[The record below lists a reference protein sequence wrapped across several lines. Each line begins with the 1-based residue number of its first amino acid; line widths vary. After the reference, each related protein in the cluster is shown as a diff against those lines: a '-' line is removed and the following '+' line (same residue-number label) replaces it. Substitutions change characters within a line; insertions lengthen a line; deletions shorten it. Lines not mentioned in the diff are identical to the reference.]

1 MFMGKLEG
9 AGEMEYSVNRF
20 LMEKID
26 FCFWI
31 RFLIVFVKI
40 VWRFLFSHE
49 QIMIKYERDMNN
61 EWILIKCW
69 CEEYYEKLDSIS
81 DY

>member
-40 VWRFLFSHE
+40 V
-49 QIMIKYERDMNN
+49 
-61 EWILIKCW
+61 
-69 CEEYYEKLDSIS
+69 
-81 DY
+81 